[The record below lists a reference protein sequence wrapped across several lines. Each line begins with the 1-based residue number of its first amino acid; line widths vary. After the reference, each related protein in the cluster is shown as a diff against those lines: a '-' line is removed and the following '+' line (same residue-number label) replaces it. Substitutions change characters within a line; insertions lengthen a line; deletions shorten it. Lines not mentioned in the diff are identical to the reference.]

1 LTTATSTPP
10 TREGHSRGDDVP
22 RRPPS
27 PRKRSWAGNAL
38 IVALVALVTAGVL
51 VFAGMFDSTA
61 SKDINIDPVANTPT
75 TARPSGPTTAAAPR
89 PADPKAVVNYTA
101 KMKAWN
107 ECMKKH
113 TGEAATKPCGE
124 MPAQGDDP
132 NLNAY
137 LADVLEWNK
146 CAAPLL
152 KHGALTQA
160 EAACGPQ
167 PSPATGD

>member
-1 LTTATSTPP
+1 LTTTTSVRP
-10 TREGHSRGDDVP
+10 TRLDA
-22 RRPPS
+22 PPLPPA
-27 PRKRSWAGNAL
+27 PRKPSWAGK
-38 IVALVALVTAGVL
+38 ALVIVLIALVTAGVL

-61 SKDINIDPVANTPT
+61 SKDINIEPITSTPAAAASNVA
-75 TARPSGPTTAAAPR
+75 TTAAAPR
-89 PADPKAVVNYTA
+89 PADPKAVVNYVA

-113 TGEAATKPCGE
+113 PGEATTKPCGE
-124 MPAQGDDP
+124 MPEQRDDP

-152 KHGALTQA
+152 KHGALAQA
-160 EAACGPQ
+160 EAACGRQ
-167 PSPATGD
+167 PSTTTGN